1 MLADLS
7 FIHKPHFIQPD
18 VPFRTAVAPDV
29 ELKDKEKR
37 VDLQGQVVLV
47 LSNRQ
52 KKCFQ
57 VFDKNCN
64 PIAEAVVEIWYH
76 SNTTSIH
83 VQK

>member
-1 MLADLS
+1 MDISCSGIGKQSCYSSQCDSIVSNVSRLVLLAVLS

-52 KKCFQ
+52 KKCF
-57 VFDKNCN
+57 
-64 PIAEAVVEIWYH
+64 
-76 SNTTSIH
+76 
-83 VQK
+83 